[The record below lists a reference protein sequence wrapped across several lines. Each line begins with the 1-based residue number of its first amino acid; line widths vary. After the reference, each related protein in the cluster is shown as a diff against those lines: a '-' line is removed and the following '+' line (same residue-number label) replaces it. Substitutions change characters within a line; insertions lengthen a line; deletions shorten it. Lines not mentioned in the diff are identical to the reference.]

1 MKFKVKPYENY
12 IVLYPGTCVFKEVFE
27 AGSIIEIEDI
37 DNDIQKCKLE
47 LCTEEDL
54 KSIIPEKK
62 EDVLD
67 VFDTTPIIPV
77 AVSVSLEEKRKAAQ
91 DKLRAGSN

>member
-1 MKFKVKPYENY
+1 MKYKVKRYENY
-12 IVLYPGTCVFKEVFE
+12 IEYYPNTTDMKQVVVEG
-27 AGSIIEIEDI
+27 GIIEIGDI